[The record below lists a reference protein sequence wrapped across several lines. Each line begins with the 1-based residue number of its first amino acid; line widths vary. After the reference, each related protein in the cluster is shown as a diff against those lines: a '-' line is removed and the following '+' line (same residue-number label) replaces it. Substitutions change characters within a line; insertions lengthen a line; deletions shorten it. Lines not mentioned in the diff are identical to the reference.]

1 MNGLNWKNMLKVEL
15 EPLVLPTLHRF
26 YLIFFKKIKLIFKQS
41 LGDVVYVEL
50 PEVGTKLAKDDTAG
64 AIESVKV
71 YL

>member
-1 MNGLNWKNMLKVEL
+1 MLKVKLEL
-15 EPLVLPTLHRF
+15 LVLPTLRSF
-26 YLIFFKKIKLIFKQS
+26 YLTFCEKIKLIFKQS

-71 YL
+71 FS